1 MKNLIITISC
11 AITLI
16 SCKNKTQK
24 KPDTNTFEANWSS
37 LQHYETPKWFRDAK
51 FGIWAHWGP
60 QCQPESGDWYGRQM
74 YSQGHWQYN
83 SHIKQYGHPSKFG
96 FKDVINEWKAEK
108 WDPEK
113 LVALYK
119 RAGARYFFAM
129 GNHHDNLDLWDSKY
143 QEWNSV
149 KVGPKKDILTGWKQA
164 AKNNGLPF
172 GISIHSSHAWRWYE
186 TSQMSDT
193 EGKYKGIP
201 YDGTFKKED
210 GIGQWWEGLDPQ
222 NLYAQNHS
230 LSKNSEDLNSI
241 IEQWNWE
248 HGASIPS
255 KAYCSNFYNRTMDM
269 IDQFQPD
276 LIYFDDTALPLW
288 PISNVGLDIA
298 AHYYNSNM
306 KNHQGKLEAVL
317 FGKILSEEQ
326 KKCMVWDVERG
337 APNDI
342 QEKPWQTCT
351 CIGAWHY
358 DREIFNRNS
367 YKSGKAVTQMLVDIV
382 SKNGNLLLNIPIR
395 GDGSIDEHELKIVE
409 DITKWMD
416 INSECIYGTR
426 PWHIYGEGPK
436 AESSNP
442 LKEQGFNEEK
452 GIPYTDKDIR
462 FTKKGNDL
470 FAIVMELPEDDDTIK
485 ITSLGTEKSYLQI
498 NNQNVQFLGGDI
510 KSFNFSSNG
519 LTIKLTENQE
529 LVAPLV
535 FKIYSKS

>member
-1 MKNLIITISC
+1 MKNLILILSLIITI
-11 AITLI
+11 T
-16 SCKNKTQK
+16 SCKEQTHKEL
-24 KPDTNTFEANWSS
+24 DTNTFEPNWSS
-37 LQHYETPKWFRDAK
+37 LQHYETPEWFRDAK

-60 QCQPESGDWYGRQM
+60 QCQPESGDWYGRHM

-108 WDPEK
+108 WNPEK

-143 QEWNSV
+143 QKWNSV
-149 KVGPKKDILTGWKQA
+149 TVGPKKDILTGWKQA

-172 GISIHSSHAWRWYE
+172 GVSIHSSHAWRWYE
-186 TSQMSDT
+186 TSQMSDS

-201 YDGTFKKED
+201 YDGTLTKED

-222 NLYAQNHS
+222 NLYAQNHD
-230 LSKNSEDLNSI
+230 LSTNSEDLNSI
-241 IEQWNWE
+241 MEQWDWN
-248 HGASIPS
+248 HGSSIPT
-255 KAYCSNFYNRTMDM
+255 KEYCTNFYNRTIDM

-288 PISNVGLDIA
+288 PFSNVGLDIA

-306 KNHQGKLEAVL
+306 KQHQGKLEAVL
-317 FGKILSEEQ
+317 FGKILSDQQ
-326 KKCMVWDVERG
+326 KECMVWDVERG

-342 QEKPWQTCT
+342 QDKPWQTCT

-358 DREIFNRNS
+358 DREIYNRNS
-367 YKSGKAVTQMLVDIV
+367 YKSAKTVTQMLVDIV
-382 SKNGNLLLNIPIR
+382 SKNGNLLLSIPIR

-416 INSECIYGTR
+416 VNSECIYDTR

-436 AESSNP
+436 TERSNP
-442 LKEQGFNEEK
+442 LKEQGFNEEQD
-452 GIPYTDKDIR
+452 IPYTDKDVR
-462 FTKKGNDL
+462 FTKKGDAL
-470 FAIVMELPEDDDTIK
+470 FAIIMELPENNTPIK
-485 ITSLGTEKSYLQI
+485 INSLTTKNPYLQI
-498 NNQNVQFLGGDI
+498 NNRNVQLLGGDI
-510 KSFNFSSNG
+510 KSFNFSSDG
-519 LTIKLTENQE
+519 LIIELTENQK
-529 LVAPLV
+529 LIAPLV
-535 FKIYSKS
+535 FKIQ